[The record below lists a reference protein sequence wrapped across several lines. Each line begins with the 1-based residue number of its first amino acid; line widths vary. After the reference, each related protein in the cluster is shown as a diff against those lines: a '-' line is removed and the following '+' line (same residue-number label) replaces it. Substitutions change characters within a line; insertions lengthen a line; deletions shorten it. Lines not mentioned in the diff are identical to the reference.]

1 MPLPETTCLTLELE
15 AGVLN
20 ATLDRPDAGNALNAA
35 LIDDLVATFEAIRD
49 DRGVRAVVLR
59 GQGRHFCVGA
69 DLREVGNLDEG
80 DAQRA
85 KTVAHNR
92 RFGELLEVID
102 RAPQAV
108 IVLADRAALGGGFG
122 ILCVADITIV
132 TTDIRTG
139 MPEARLGLP
148 AAQILPFVVSR
159 IGAAETRRLGVT
171 AADIHAGEAKRLG
184 IAHVVVDDLEA
195 GEAQVV
201 QVLADIRRCSPGAV
215 AHTKRIIGQHG
226 ALDRE
231 TQLDEGAA
239 AFTDC
244 LFGDEGRE
252 GTRAFLDKRKPSWAT
267 S

>member
-1 MPLPETTCLTLELE
+1 MHLPETTCLTLDFE

-35 LIDDLVATFEAIRD
+35 LLDDLIATFQAIRD
-49 DRGVRAVVLR
+49 DRSVRTVVLR
-59 GQGRHFCVGA
+59 GNGRHFCVGA
-69 DLREVGNLDEG
+69 DLREVGNLDDG
-80 DAQRA
+80 AAPRA
-85 KTVAHNR
+85 ETVAHNR

-132 TTDIRTG
+132 TADIKTG

-171 AADIHAGEAKRLG
+171 AADIHADEARRLG
-184 IAHVVVDDLEA
+184 IAHIVVDDLDT
-195 GEAQVV
+195 GEAAVAAA
-201 QVLADIRRCSPGAV
+201 LADIRRCSPGAV
-215 AHTKRIIGQHG
+215 AHTKRIVAAHG
-226 ALDRE
+226 TADRD
-231 TQLDEGAA
+231 TQLDEGAGS
-239 AFTDC
+239 FTDC

-252 GTRAFLDKRKPSWAT
+252 GIRAFLDKRLPRWAAQ
-267 S
+267 